1 MAKRI
6 LVLDDEEE
14 LLELICAVLADAGY
28 ETIGIS
34 SPDAVDGAL
43 GKSHPQLFLVD
54 IMLKGQSGIDVARA
68 LRGEGYPRTP
78 MIAMSASP
86 SMAGYARSS
95 GVFAET
101 LDKPFDITYLLEIVE
116 RHLRATG

>member
-1 MAKRI
+1 MGERI
-6 LVLDDEEE
+6 LVLDDEED

-28 ETIGIS
+28 EVVCIS
-34 SPDAVDGAL
+34 SPDMVDDAIYA
-43 GKSHPQLFLVD
+43 SPQLFLMD

-68 LRGEGYPRTP
+68 LRREGFLGTP

-86 SMAGYARSS
+86 SMARFARES

-101 LDKPFDITYLLEIVE
+101 LDKPFDVTYLLETIH
-116 RHLRATG
+116 RSLQLSA